1 MVNTEYILFFPRT
14 TQNLTSECSTLPSPS
29 CARGSNASMGARGAM
44 LGATTRCT
52 CTDPQE
58 FSSGRKQSCTHLQL
72 YPQCVPCYEKTGA
85 CFWLLPGLELL
96 LSVRGNPASLK
107 QSAWILKREIRGLL
121 CYETAYWARMWWVC
135 FSRLFSCS
143 WLINPLLIGFVRP
156 VTGHASMPF
165 WEVPGLRYFKL
176 PSLIASWSLATLF
189 EFCFAI

>member
-1 MVNTEYILFFPRT
+1 
-14 TQNLTSECSTLPSPS
+14 
-29 CARGSNASMGARGAM
+29 M

-143 WLINPLLIGFVRP
+143 RLINPLLIGFVRP

-189 EFCFAI
+189 EFCFCNLDVIFHFYVWHWRKILDWPILSWPNSLPHEESRSLWHQWEEN